1 MAKNAKI
8 ALVDDHVLLRRA
20 LANLVRNLGYE
31 VVLESDNGKKFIEA
45 LDPVNMPD
53 LVLLDIN
60 MPEMDGYKTAL
71 WLKDE
76 HPDIRVLVLSMYDNE
91 NAVIGMLRCG
101 ARGYVLKDT
110 EPAILQEAIE
120 EVLDKG
126 FYHEEFMPEKTGS
139 ADDESTTP
147 LEELPEFTTLTAK
160 ETEFLR
166 QVCSELTYKEI
177 AAKMDLSPRTVDSY
191 RDILFEKLKTRNRVG
206 LVLYAIRHG
215 IVKT

>member
-1 MAKNAKI
+1 MSKNAKI

-31 VVLESDNGKKFIEA
+31 VVLESDNGKKFIDA
-45 LDPVNMPD
+45 LNPVILPD

-71 WLKDE
+71 WLKQAY
-76 HPDIRVLVLSMYDNE
+76 PKIRVLVLSMYDNE
-91 NAVIGMLRCG
+91 NAVIGMLKCG

-110 EPAILQEAIE
+110 EPAVLQEAIE

-126 FYHEEFMPEKTGS
+126 FYHSEFFREGS
-139 ADDESTTP
+139 VSPDDEPKPPVTDFSGYA
-147 LEELPEFTTLTAK
+147 TLTAK

-177 AAKMDLSPRTVDSY
+177 AARMDLSPRTVDSY
-191 RDILFEKLKTRNRVG
+191 RDILFEKLKIKSRVG
-206 LVLYAIRHG
+206 LVLFAIKHG
-215 IVKT
+215 IVKI